1 VTEVPYQQL
10 ESSHCQTREAPC
22 QHEDHRPWPWPAMRR
37 LAGAVPSLRKTMR
50 GDVVARLSLAEQHQA
65 FLRTHYS
72 FDPDQPEPKGE
83 L

>member
-1 VTEVPYQQL
+1 
-10 ESSHCQTREAPC
+10 
-22 QHEDHRPWPWPAMRR
+22 MRR